1 MNRKFLNKVVA
12 YCSQPG
18 VNFYA
23 TRAGYVY
30 TYHHPF
36 VFQQS
41 FYDIFCMEQD
51 KPKPRRIWNVETG
64 KEIDTNVK

>member
-18 VNFYA
+18 ANFYI

-30 TYHHPF
+30 TYHHPY
-36 VFQQS
+36 VFQCSCEALRIGQN
-41 FYDIFCMEQD
+41 I
-51 KPKPRRIWNVETG
+51 PKPRRIWNAETG
-64 KEIDTNVK
+64 KEIETNVK